1 MTQQQSEQ
9 EFAEIIALLNYYR
22 FDCDRYPPD
31 TLVLYWCIDYP
42 LSWVKSAVVEAL
54 YQGRYKSLSVE
65 QILQGW
71 QRRNQPTYHFSH
83 DFERLIYSQLP
94 IAETIAARKAREA
107 RRGIFSE
114 GLAPRKTG
122 KTSSSRLDDRSDSKA
137 NQNNHQSNHQNNQA
151 NSSRYTTVKQPI
163 DKFTPDGDVDIEEI
177 YRKFQNPPEVSE

>member
-22 FDCDRYPPD
+22 FDCDRYPTD

-94 IAETIAARKAREA
+94 IAETIAARKSREA
-107 RRGIFSE
+107 RRGIFAESPE
-114 GLAPRKTG
+114 PQTRGEFR
-122 KTSSSRLDDRSDSKA
+122 SSKIDSRAEVKSDSSGDK
-137 NQNNHQSNHQNNQA
+137 SKKL

-163 DKFTPDGDVDIEEI
+163 DKFTPDVDVDIEEI
-177 YRKFQNPPEVSE
+177 YRKFQSPPSPPE

>member
-1 MTQQQSEQ
+1 MTQQNSEQ
-9 EFAEIIALLNYYR
+9 EFAEIVALLNYYR
-22 FDCDRYPPD
+22 FDCDRYPTD

-107 RRGIFSE
+107 RRGIFAE
-114 GLAPRKTG
+114 
-122 KTSSSRLDDRSDSKA
+122 RSDSRTTDKISSPRLESRSRTKA
-137 NQNNHQSNHQNNQA
+137 DQNKS
-151 NSSRYTTVKQPI
+151 NSSRYATVKQPI
-163 DKFTPDGDVDIEEI
+163 DKFTPDVDVNIEEI
-177 YRKFQNPPEVSE
+177 YRKLQILPTPGE

>member
-22 FDCDRYPPD
+22 FDCDRFPTD

-83 DFERLIYSQLP
+83 DFERLIHSQLP
-94 IAETIAARKAREA
+94 IAETIAARKVREA

-114 GLAPRKTG
+114 RLDPRTTG
-122 KTSSSRLDDRSDSKA
+122 KISSSRLDDRPDTKA
-137 NQNNHQSNHQNNQA
+137 DQNNNQNNKL

-163 DKFTPDGDVDIEEI
+163 DKFTPDVDVDVEEI
-177 YRKFQNPPEVSE
+177 YRKFQSPPISPE